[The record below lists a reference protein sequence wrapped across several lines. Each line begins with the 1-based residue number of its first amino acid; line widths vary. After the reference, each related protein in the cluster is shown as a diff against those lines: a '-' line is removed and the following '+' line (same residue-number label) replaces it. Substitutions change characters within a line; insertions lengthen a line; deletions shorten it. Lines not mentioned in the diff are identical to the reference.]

1 MASDLRQAGNE
12 FYPYTQVAPLSR
24 SLLQVG
30 QLQSPSPKKQK
41 QKNDKKDL
49 SLCPQFFKR
58 WISLRYSITIHN
70 THNDMRG

>member
-1 MASDLRQAGNE
+1 MASYLRQCCNE
-12 FYPYTQVAPLSR
+12 FYRYTQVAPLPR

-49 SLCPQFFKR
+49 SLCPPFFKR
-58 WISLRYSITIHN
+58 WISLRYSITISLA
-70 THNDMRG
+70 